1 MCEERAKIRCVQCE
15 LVQWADQVNCRR
27 CGKALPAPIVNVV
40 ERVVEKVV
48 IQQDSQCLENL
59 LEASKLISATAA
71 KLQESRV
78 APHLPVHSV
87 PISDIEPF
95 PTLDV
100 VERALIIANVTF
112 AIVKALN
119 NVLTESPKTA
129 KPELIQEFKDIAK
142 MYLQSRL
149 SADSR
154 RPVR

>member
-78 APHLPVHSV
+78 TRELPTHSG
-87 PISDIEPF
+87 PISGIEPF
-95 PTLDV
+95 PTLNAM
-100 VERALIIANVTF
+100 ERALIIAAYRKSNRKPVEAARLLGIGKTTF
-112 AIVKALN
+112 YRKLKEMRQAA
-119 NVLTESPKTA
+119 A
-129 KPELIQEFKDIAK
+129 
-142 MYLQSRL
+142 
-149 SADSR
+149 
-154 RPVR
+154 